1 MTTPQGPAATLIDLR
16 TALREVGDA
25 LVAASLDRMTSA
37 EAALAAAAAGL
48 PHITSSTPPDGDRQR
63 LRDEILAV
71 QAALARCQ
79 RLGGSLGRVVHA
91 TLAAQGRLASY
102 DRHGGEAVHPPA
114 QGGFGVRG

>member
-37 EAALAAAAAGL
+37 EAALAAAVAGL
-48 PHITSSTPPDGDRQR
+48 PPHITSSTPPDGDRQR

-102 DRHGGEAVHPPA
+102 DRPVGKPCTRPPRAVSE
-114 QGGFGVRG
+114 